1 MGALFNF
8 SRNQAVWVM
17 SVMSIVGSVSRVA
30 SGWLADR
37 KFINRRVLFCVAHF
51 VAALAVSSLYI
62 CRRYELIMFA
72 CIVYS
77 ISSGKAKFRIE
88 YSRTCLKRPLKSIP
102 KFVLR
107 SLNAGQK

>member
-1 MGALFNF
+1 MHSCHIGALFNF
-8 SRNQAVWVM
+8 SQNQAVWVM

-37 KFINRRVLFCVAHF
+37 KFINRRVLFCVAYF

-88 YSRTCLKRPLKSIP
+88 YRRTCLKRPLKVYQNL
-102 KFVLR
+102 F
-107 SLNAGQK
+107 